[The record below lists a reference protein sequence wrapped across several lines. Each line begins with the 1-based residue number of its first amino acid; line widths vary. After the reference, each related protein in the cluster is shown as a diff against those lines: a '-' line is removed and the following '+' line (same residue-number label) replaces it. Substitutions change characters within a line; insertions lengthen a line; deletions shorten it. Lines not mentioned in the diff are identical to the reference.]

1 MLSKYP
7 SSSDKNKRRAIINTL
22 KSQVVALETKIEA
35 LEAKMEAHSVQ
46 KLQRYIDAAYEK
58 LENSI
63 VSDFPSNED
72 INELIFKA
80 CERQAKATFFQYSD
94 NRYYMFREDTF
105 ELKAKSAF
113 TKARSHMNESLSH
126 YYISQEEFRI
136 LSESISKR
144 IADLKADLLKN
155 ATFFDRNEYLEDDSL
170 FPSEEILTEFHICGR
185 KKAYTFEK
193 DAWANLGDPSA
204 NVYLCVFCTG
214 YHQGHSQE
222 ESKSLSRRI
231 ASEYYP
237 RYRLTWIRFP
247 DKAKKFLEEK
257 QAEIPK

>member
-7 SSSDKNKRRAIINTL
+7 SSSDKNKRRVIINTL
-22 KSQVVALETKIEA
+22 KSQVVALENKIEA
-35 LEAKMEAHSVQ
+35 LEAKMEAHSVE
-46 KLQRYIDAAYEK
+46 KLQRYIDAAYTK
-58 LENSI
+58 LQDNI
-63 VSDFPSNED
+63 VSDFPSSND
-72 INELIFKA
+72 LNELIFKA
-80 CERQAKATFFQYSD
+80 CERQAKATFFQRG
-94 NRYYMFREDTF
+94 NKYYMFREETF
-105 ELKAKSAF
+105 DLKTKSAF

-136 LSESISKR
+136 LSEGITKKVE
-144 IADLKADLLKN
+144 ALKAELLKN
-155 ATFFDRNEYLEDDSL
+155 ATYFDRNVYLEDDSL

-204 NVYLCVFCTG
+204 NVYMCVFCTG

-231 ASEYYP
+231 ASEYHP

-247 DKAKKFLEEK
+247 DKAKKFLEDK
-257 QAEIPK
+257 QAEIAK